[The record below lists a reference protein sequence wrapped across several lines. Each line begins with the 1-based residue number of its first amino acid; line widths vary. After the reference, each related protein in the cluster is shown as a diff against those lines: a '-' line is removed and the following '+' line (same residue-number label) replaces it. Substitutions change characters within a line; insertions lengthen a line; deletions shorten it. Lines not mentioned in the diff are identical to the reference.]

1 MEVGFDMNTNIVET
15 LPWIDYREIFQKIEE
30 RGEERGEKRGEKR
43 GEERGEKRGEKRGK
57 VTRDMEIAMNAFRR
71 ARPGGIE
78 VAETLKDF
86 GISDDIIMNARSQV
100 EMERAEE
107 LSEKKRPEPER

>member
-30 RGEERGEKRGEKR
+30 RGEKR
-43 GEERGEKRGEKRGK
+43 GEERGEKRGK

-71 ARPGGIE
+71 ARAGGTE

-86 GISDDIIMNARSQV
+86 GISDDIIMHARSQV

-107 LSEKKRPEPER
+107 LSEKKGPEPER